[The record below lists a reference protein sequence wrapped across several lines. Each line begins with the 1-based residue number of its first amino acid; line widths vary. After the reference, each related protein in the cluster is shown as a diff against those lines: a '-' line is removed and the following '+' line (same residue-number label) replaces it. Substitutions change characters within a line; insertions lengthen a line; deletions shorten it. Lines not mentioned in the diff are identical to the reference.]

1 MATQTFP
8 AADRAVLLR
17 RTLQANS
24 VFSLLAGTLLVVDA
38 GPIAAFI
45 GLPAAWILIDV
56 GVLCLVYAA
65 LLFLATRRS
74 PIARGHALAFVIADA
89 AWVVAS
95 AAILL
100 GGWAPLTTAGVWAVL
115 IVADIVAVFT
125 ALQYVGWRRL
135 A

>member
-1 MATQTFP
+1 MATQTLP
-8 AADRAVLLR
+8 TADRSNLLR

-24 VFSLLAGTLLVVDA
+24 LFSLLTGALLVIDA
-38 GPIAAFI
+38 APIAAFI
-45 GLPAAWILIDV
+45 GLPAFWILMDV

-65 LLFLATRRS
+65 LLFLAARRS
-74 PIARGHALAFVIADA
+74 PIDRGHALGFVIADA

-95 AAILL
+95 AVILL
-100 GGWAPLTTAGVWAVL
+100 GGLAPFTTAGIWAVL
-115 IVADIVAVFT
+115 IVADIVGIFA

>member
-8 AADRAVLLR
+8 TTDRQALLR

-24 VFSLLAGTLLVVDA
+24 VFSLLSGALLAADA
-38 GPIAAFI
+38 GPIAALT
-45 GLPAAWILIDV
+45 GLPAWILIDV
-56 GVLCLVYAA
+56 GALCLVYAA
-65 LLFLATRRS
+65 LLFLAARRT

-89 AWVVAS
+89 TWVVAS
-95 AAILL
+95 AALLL

>member
-8 AADRAVLLR
+8 TTDRSNLLR

-24 VFSLLAGTLLVVDA
+24 VFSLLTGALLLVDA
-38 GPIAAFI
+38 GPIATFT
-45 GLPAAWILIDV
+45 GLPAWALIDIGAV
-56 GVLCLVYAA
+56 CLVYAA
-65 LLFLATRRS
+65 LLFLATRRT

-100 GGWAPLTTAGVWAVL
+100 SGWAPLTTAGVWTIL
-115 IVADIVAVFT
+115 IVADIVAVFA
-125 ALQYVGWRRL
+125 ALQYIGWRRL